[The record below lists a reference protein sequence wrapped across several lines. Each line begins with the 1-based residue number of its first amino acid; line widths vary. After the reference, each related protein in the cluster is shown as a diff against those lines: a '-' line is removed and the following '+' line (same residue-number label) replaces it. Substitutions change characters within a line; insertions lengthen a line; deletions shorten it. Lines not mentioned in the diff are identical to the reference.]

1 MNNYQT
7 LELIGVLLL
16 IGVQVYI
23 FYITYNRIQ
32 TFKNIFPASDSF
44 FISKPFIS
52 GKKLKL
58 HPKELLDNLAKHIKE
73 SEPKLLKKA
82 VYDEE
87 GNILIPEKYEE
98 DNRISID
105 LISYN
110 KVGEKG
116 NNITKKII
124 DSLNIYL
131 IRNKGV
137 ASDFHLIKDVVERNC
152 DVIEEDINQT
162 ISLPLYIGL
171 LGTFFGIVIGLFQI
185 SGVDF
190 ASQSADNSTAI
201 DEAISLLLGG
211 VKIAMIASF
220 TGLFLTIYA
229 TGYLFRGSKA
239 IIEDYKNDFYT
250 FIQIELLPLLNQNIN
265 STLFSLQNNLHK
277 FNEEFKTNV
286 VQLSSVM
293 GKNHDALIAQEKIL
307 TTLDGMDITAFAKA
321 NVTVLRELQLSTDKF
336 SEFNQYL
343 NQMNE
348 MVLNSKMFADKVN
361 EMISRTDNFNELGKH
376 ILESFG
382 QNKILIEFLQQHY
395 NSLDESHQLITNS
408 VGRVN
413 NTLDESLDSLRIFT
427 QDKIIEVQKLVN
439 KEMDLLENQYPEKWK
454 KLDNLS
460 HLQSLNNNLNDIKIS
475 NASQMGSLTNEI
487 KEMNKKLLLA
497 TNQLEQI
504 KNSSSSQITSKISK
518 AFNGMFKKSNTI
530 NEK

>member
-7 LELIGVLLL
+7 LELIGVFIL
-16 IGVQVYI
+16 IGVQFYV
-23 FYITYNRIQ
+23 FYITYNKIQ
-32 TFKNIFPASDSF
+32 IFKNIFPSSDSF
-44 FISKPFIS
+44 FILNPSIS
-52 GKKLKL
+52 GKKFTL
-58 HPKELLDNLAKHIKE
+58 HPKELLNNLDQHIKE
-73 SEPKLLKKA
+73 SEPKIIKMA
-82 VYDEE
+82 VYDDQ
-87 GNILIPEKYEE
+87 GNLLIPEKYAE

-110 KVGEKG
+110 KVGKKG
-116 NNITKKII
+116 NAITQKII

-162 ISLPLYIGL
+162 ISMPLYIGL
-171 LGTFFGIVIGLFQI
+171 LGTFFGIVVGLFQI

-190 ASQSADNSTAI
+190 ASQSADNSSAI

-220 TGLFLTIYA
+220 TGLFLTIYS
-229 TGYLFRGSKA
+229 TGYLFRGTKA
-239 IIEDYKNDFYT
+239 IVEDYKNDFYT
-250 FIQIELLPLLNQNIN
+250 FIQIDLLPLLNQNIN
-265 STLFSLQNNLHK
+265 STLYSLQNNLHK

-307 TTLDGMDITAFAKA
+307 STLDSMDITEFAKA
-321 NVTVLRELQLSTDKF
+321 NVTVLRELKLSTDKF

-343 NQMNE
+343 TQMNQM
-348 MVLNSKMFADKVN
+348 VSNSKSYTEKVN

-382 QNKILIEFLQQHY
+382 QNKLLIEFLQQHY

-408 VGRVN
+408 VSRVN

-460 HLQSLNNNLNDIKIS
+460 HLQSLNNNLNEIKIS
-475 NASQMGSLTNEI
+475 NTSQMSSLTTEI
-487 KEMNKKLLLA
+487 KEVNKKLLLA
-497 TNQLEQI
+497 TKQLEQI
-504 KNSSSSQITSKISK
+504 KNNNSNQITSKISK
-518 AFNGMFKKSNTI
+518 AFNGFFKNKKKVD
-530 NEK
+530 EK